1 MNLRLLKRRKVAI
14 DAPIR
19 AGVALRF
26 DLSIEGNP
34 LVFALFPAF
43 EDIGRKG
50 IKGARFFS
58 SFSGF
63 RERFSS
69 KPSLDGT
76 GAQTQ
81 PTSNIFG
88 RHPLL
93 PQFHHLLV
101 ASISA
106 RTSRQSGFLNIARFR
121 RDRKSTRLNSSHV

>member
-34 LVFALFPAF
+34 LVFPFFPAF
-43 EDIGRKG
+43 EDIGSKG

-63 RERFSS
+63 RERSS
-69 KPSLDGT
+69 SQPFLDGAIRE
-76 GAQTQ
+76 AQS
-81 PTSNIFG
+81 TSNFFG
-88 RHPLL
+88 SHPLL
-93 PQFHHLLV
+93 PKFYHLLI

-106 RTSRQSGFLNIARFR
+106 CTPRQSSFLDMTRFGR
-121 RDRKSTRLNSSHV
+121 TPFFNGDQRF